1 MYACLYMWLACL
13 LACLLARLFVC
24 LFVCLFGWLG
34 GWLVGWLVCLSVC
47 LSVSLFVCFFVCL
60 FARLRRKGVWKGR
73 LRKMRSALSKMRGTR
88 LPKKFK
94 ARLVKNAAW
103 AKCVYG
109 APLHDVCA
117 SSFRAWRSS
126 TARAMGYSRS
136 GESPNIA
143 LNLAG
148 GSLDPQLSGRH

>member
-1 MYACLYMWLACL
+1 MHVCICVFCL
-13 LACLLARLFVC
+13 LACLVVCVFVC
-24 LFVCLFGWLG
+24 LSVCLFGWL
-34 GWLVGWLVCLSVC
+34 VGCLSVLSVC

-88 LPKKFK
+88 LPRKFK

-126 TARAMGYSRS
+126 TVGLGRA
-136 GESPNIA
+136 PT
-143 LNLAG
+143 L
-148 GSLDPQLSGRH
+148 H